1 MDASTIG
8 LEIFVKNAVNISME
22 ENATS
27 HVDIV
32 EVMLLVT
39 VLLVTAPVD
48 VRTIGRVTSATNVQ
62 MDITT
67 HYVLEHVV
75 IVSMNKYVINMMV
88 PVLVAANLILTLHYV
103 KNVETAFTTVHA
115 QKLAVIV

>member
-1 MDASTIG
+1 MVCFSQ
-8 LEIFVKNAVNISME
+8 
-22 ENATS
+22 
-27 HVDIV
+27 
-32 EVMLLVT
+32 
-39 VLLVTAPVD
+39 
-48 VRTIGRVTSATNVQ
+48 NVQ

-75 IVSMNKYVINMMV
+75 IVSMDKYVINMMV
-88 PVLVAANLILTLHYV
+88 PVLVAAHLILTFHYV